1 MPDETKKCHINTI
14 FISFDLEIE
23 EDGWPP
29 ISTEIL
35 QALPLGNGKAQ
46 IDNTPF
52 FITSIALGDVVKV
65 SKPDGMKYFRC
76 DELIEEG
83 GNYALSIILR
93 DHQSQDELIL
103 LLSEKEYFYEYGE
116 FGNTK
121 MYAVSVNEEKAFN
134 KIKVQLDKLEAREV
148 ISYAEL
154 CIA

>member
-1 MPDETKKCHINTI
+1 MKKKRHANTI
-14 FISFDLEIE
+14 SISFDLEIE

-35 QALPLGNGKAQ
+35 QALPLGDGKAQ

-52 FITSIALGDVVKV
+52 FVPSIALGDVVKV
-65 SKPDGMKYFRC
+65 YKPIGAKHFRY

-93 DHQSQDELIL
+93 DHHSKDTIIK
-103 LLSEKEYFYEYGE
+103 LLSQAECYFEYGE
-116 FGNTK
+116 FGITK
-121 MYAVSVNEEKAFN
+121 MYGVSVNGEKAFHQ
-134 KIKVQLDKLEAREV
+134 IKVQLDELEARNI